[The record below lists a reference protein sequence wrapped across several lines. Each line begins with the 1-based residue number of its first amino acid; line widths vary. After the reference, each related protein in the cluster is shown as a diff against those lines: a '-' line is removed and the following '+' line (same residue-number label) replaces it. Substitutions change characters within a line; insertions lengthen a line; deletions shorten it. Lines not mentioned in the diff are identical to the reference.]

1 MENEALDLVVI
12 GGGSAGVRCAR
23 TAAALGAK
31 VALVEAGD
39 LGGTCVNLGCIPKK
53 LLAYGA
59 HVAHEIAEARGMGWV
74 IPEARLDWPALVAK
88 KDAEIARLN
97 AVYERLLVSAGVR
110 VVRGRAVLEAGEG
123 APSVRVGT
131 EVLRARFVVL
141 ATGGVPKRPP
151 IPGVERALT
160 SDEFF
165 HLQALPRSIVIVG
178 AGYVAVEVAST
189 LAALG
194 VQTTLLARRGLL
206 AGFDPDV
213 GAFLKGE
220 MEKHGVRV
228 REERGHVRAIES
240 RGVDGVAVIDGQGEA
255 HEAERA
261 LLAVGRTPVTRGL
274 GLEALGVAL
283 RSDGA
288 VIVDAHYGTTVPGLF
303 AIGDVTARMDL
314 TPIALAEGMAVARR
328 LFGGPVSE
336 VPYALTP
343 TAVFSLPPVATVG
356 TSEPD
361 ARARGPVRVFRTDF
375 RPLKHTISGSTER
388 TMMKLVVDAATD
400 RVLGVHVVGA
410 DAPEMVQGF
419 AVALTCGATKAQLD
433 QTLGIHPT
441 AAEELV
447 TMRTPT

>member
-1 MENEALDLVVI
+1 MDKQALDLVVI

-59 HVAHEIAEARGMGWV
+59 HVAHELDEARGMGWV
-74 IPEARLDWPALVAK
+74 IPEARLDWAALVAK
-88 KDAEIARLN
+88 KDTEIARLN
-97 AVYERLLVSAGVR
+97 GVYERLLVSAGVR
-110 VVRGRAVLEAGEG
+110 VVRGRAVLEPGEG
-123 APSVRVGT
+123 APVVRVGE
-131 EVLRARFVVL
+131 EVLRARHVVL
-141 ATGGVPKRPP
+141 ATGGVPRRPA
-151 IPGVERALT
+151 IPGAEHAIT
-160 SDEFF
+160 SDDFF
-165 HLQALPRSIVIVG
+165 HLPSLPRSIVIVG

-194 VQTTLLARRGLL
+194 VETTLLARRRLL
-206 AGFDPDV
+206 GGFDPDV

-220 MEKHGVRV
+220 IEKHGVRV
-228 REERGHVRAIES
+228 REDRGHVRAIEAH
-240 RGVDGVAVIDGQGEA
+240 GDGVRVIDERGEA
-255 HEAERA
+255 YDAERV

-274 GLEALGVAL
+274 GLEALGVVL
-283 RSDGA
+283 REDGA
-288 VIVDAHYGTTVPGLF
+288 VVVDAEYRTRVPGLF

-328 LFGGPVSE
+328 LFGGPVAE

-343 TAVFSLPPVATVG
+343 TAVFSLPPVAAVG
-356 TSEPD
+356 MTEPD
-361 ARARGPVRVFRTDF
+361 ARARGEVRIFRTDF
-375 RPLKHTISGSTER
+375 RPLKRTISGSTER

-433 QTLGIHPT
+433 QTIGIHPT

-447 TMRTPT
+447 TMRTPVA